1 MKRKLKLRPFVIP
14 LIYTLFV
21 ITLLTTVFINNKS
34 YKKDKDENNLTYV
47 SSSIFDTYTPVINTE
62 AKILRPYTSS
72 DVTIGKDYYSSN
84 DNQETQ
90 NNSIIYYSNTYMPNS
105 GIDYVLDKTFDVQ
118 VILDGEVIEV
128 KDEELLG
135 KTITIRHTTD
145 LISIYQSLSE
155 VSVEKGEQVSI
166 GQVIGKSGTNELS
179 KDLGNHLHFELIY
192 KGQNVDPENYFDKK
206 ISELED

>member
-72 DVTIGKDYYSSN
+72 DVTIGKDYYSSK

-155 VSVEKGEQVSI
+155 VNVEKGEQVSI

-179 KDLGNHLHFELIY
+179 KDLGNHLHFELTY
-192 KGQNVDPENYFDKK
+192 KGQSVDPENYFDKK

>member
-14 LIYTLFV
+14 LIYTVFV

-47 SSSIFDTYTPVINTE
+47 TSSIFDTYTPVINTE

-72 DVTIGKDYYSSN
+72 DVTIGKDFYSSN

-105 GIDYVLDKTFDVQ
+105 GIDYVLDKTFDIQ

-155 VSVEKGEQVSI
+155 VNVEKGEQVSI

-179 KDLGNHLHFELIY
+179 KDLGNHLHFELTY

>member
-47 SSSIFDTYTPVINTE
+47 TSSIFDTYTPVINTE

-72 DVTIGKDYYSSN
+72 DVTIGKDFYSSN

-105 GIDYVLDKTFDVQ
+105 GIDYVLDKTFDIQ

-155 VSVEKGEQVSI
+155 VNVEKGEQVSI

>member
-135 KTITIRHTTD
+135 KTVTIRHTTD